1 MEEQS
6 TQSSSNSSEVEVQIN
21 ASTVDPRVPI
31 NPIAKVLHSR
41 NVSLNIKWSSVCST
55 FESLYTRS
63 YTASKKAHFDSLPE
77 DWSADDKVVDGA
89 RSRWCLPLILDAIL
103 TILENDRFDLSHRRS
118 FNQGRVLRDCI
129 LREVQEHYPS
139 IYSELV
145 KQAEK
150 KPKKLLFTPTYR
162 AQNRYQQNTLNDH
175 GDSESSDLVSLDL
188 PESSSARSIS
198 GGTRSDIS
206 MNHSLSPQEIL
217 QEYGKASS
225 VQVVG
230 SFKGWKTIK
239 ELRAVLI
246 AEDPASKS
254 KKKYISIVNALLNHP
269 LISFY
274 HEDVIQLLKIVAFK
288 AIFVFPFI
296 GHSVFALES
305 SLADINSGKSLKNQT
320 EEIAEKQ
327 VEATVKVDAPLQP
340 TLPQS
345 GTSKLDEANLSVVTP
360 PTLKRKIEEVTSSK
374 KIEGSSNDLKKR
386 KINLLEYLDYEKLSK
401 LDYAEVL
408 EVLNC
413 AQKSSDSE
421 LSSPSNT
428 LLTPAPIINN
438 DLTALQSIYYWFEK
452 HSQLP
457 IVEPT
462 GLPSQF
468 NLAPTLP
475 LPTSTS
481 NNFNEN
487 NLALSSSQANYMMQC
502 TILESM
508 IQQLSALNNSHITN
522 IASHADI
529 PLNQSILQSMAS
541 DPSIQ
546 QDSINLLRFISEN
559 GSNVSQ
565 LSSNSNLQTQ
575 QQKQFSFN
583 PTYNSLHNF
592 Y

>member
-1 MEEQS
+1 M
-6 TQSSSNSSEVEVQIN
+6 
-21 ASTVDPRVPI
+21 
-31 NPIAKVLHSR
+31 
-41 NVSLNIKWSSVCST
+41 
-55 FESLYTRS
+55 
-63 YTASKKAHFDSLPE
+63 
-77 DWSADDKVVDGA
+77 
-89 RSRWCLPLILDAIL
+89 
-103 TILENDRFDLSHRRS
+103 
-118 FNQGRVLRDCI
+118 RDCI

-150 KPKKLLFTPTYR
+150 KPKKLLFTPYR
-162 AQNRYQQNTLNDH
+162 SQNRYQQNPPIDH

-188 PESSSARSIS
+188 PESSSTRTIS
-198 GGTRSDIS
+198 GGGTRGDIS

-274 HEDVIQLLKIVAFK
+274 HEDVIRLLKIVVFK

-296 GHSVFALES
+296 GHSVCALES
-305 SLADINSGKSLKNQT
+305 SLADINSGKTVKNHT
-320 EEIAEKQ
+320 EETVDTQ
-327 VEATVKVDAPLQP
+327 VETTVKVDVPLQP
-340 TLPQS
+340 PLLHS

-360 PTLKRKIEEVTSSK
+360 PTLKRKIEEVTTSK
-374 KIEGSSNDLKKR
+374 KIENNDFKKR

-462 GLPSQF
+462 GLPPQF

-481 NNFNEN
+481 NIFSEN

-508 IQQLSALNNSHITN
+508 IQQLSALNNNHITN
-522 IASHADI
+522 SATHTDT
-529 PLNQSILQSMAS
+529 PLNQSILQSMAG
-541 DPSIQ
+541 DPFTQ
-546 QDSINLLRFISEN
+546 QDSINLLRFISES

-565 LSSNSNLQTQ
+565 LSSTSNIHAQ
-575 QQKQFSFN
+575 QQKPLSWN